1 MADSTTD
8 ASASET
14 PSGETSA
21 TGNVTF
27 APEQQK
33 EIDRLI
39 KAAQDA
45 SKEAG
50 KYRTEL
56 KAIKEAEL
64 TAKGQVTELNAALQK
79 ERDELTTK
87 IAALEASEKDKS
99 EKLTAIE
106 TARKT
111 ELLSKLPAEKRAAYE
126 GFDLTVLEQITKD
139 FAGAAPSG
147 NSQGNE
153 RGAAGASN
161 GAFQVLSPEAALELK
176 RTNPAAYHKY
186 LEEFLKK

>member
-14 PSGETSA
+14 PGGETSA

-106 TARKT
+106 TARKN
-111 ELLSKLPAEKRAAYE
+111 ELLSKLPAEKRASYE

-139 FAGAAPSG
+139 FAGVAPSG
-147 NSQGNE
+147 NSQGND
-153 RGAAGASN
+153 RGAASSAAGEKPEYVPSVPFESASAKTIGMLN
-161 GAFQVLSPEAALELK
+161 KIFAG
-176 RTNPAAYHKY
+176 
-186 LEEFLKK
+186 

>member
-1 MADSTTD
+1 MENPNGAGSPAES
-8 ASASET
+8 ASAT
-14 PSGETSA
+14 PPQDSKVAELQNELNKA
-21 TGNVTF
+21 IEERKKANEE
-27 APEQQK
+27 AAAYRLKEKERLEKEQLEQ
-33 EIDRLI
+33 
-39 KAAQDA
+39 
-45 SKEAG
+45 G
-50 KYRTEL
+50 KTTEL
-56 KAIKEAEL
+56 TI
-64 TAKGQVTELNAALQK
+64 ALQK
-79 ERDELTTK
+79 ERDELAAK
-87 IAALEASEKDKS
+87 IAALEASEKDKT

-106 TARKT
+106 TARKN

-153 RGAAGASN
+153 RGTAGVNN

-186 LEEFLKK
+186 LEEFLK